1 MKESSRYRLAKPALF
16 ATAIIWGS
24 TFAVAKLATEV
35 FSAAFVNAL
44 RFSIA
49 GICLIIVAYPKRK
62 ELDASYW
69 WHGFVMGITL
79 FGGYIMQTI
88 GLTWGTTPGKS
99 AFLSTSY
106 CVVVPFLYW
115 IVTKERPKWLHI
127 ACVFLCLAGIGI
139 LSLQGGLAMSKGDI
153 LTAISGIPCAAN
165 IVASS
170 IACRKRNPLLLT
182 AVQLNVVMLASWISV
197 FATGT
202 FPNTFPVVTVG
213 SIIYLGVFATAVCLF
228 LQTFGLKY
236 APPSVG
242 GMILSLEA
250 VFGVLF
256 SILIYHEQITPRMLV
271 GFAVI
276 FVAIV
281 LSQRE

>member
-1 MKESSRYRLAKPALF
+1 M
-16 ATAIIWGS
+16 
-24 TFAVAKLATEV
+24 AKLATEV

-44 RFSIA
+44 RFTIA

-62 ELDASYW
+62 ELDLSYL
-69 WHGFVMGITL
+69 WHGFIMGITL
-79 FGGYIMQTI
+79 FAGYFMQII

-106 CVVVPFLYW
+106 CVIVPFLYW
-115 IVTKERPKWLHI
+115 IVTKECPKWLHI
-127 ACVFLCLAGIGI
+127 ACVFLCLVGIGI
-139 LSLQGGLAMSKGDI
+139 LSLQGDMAMSNGDI
-153 LTAISGIPCAAN
+153 LTAVSGIPCAAN

-182 AVQLNVVMLASWISV
+182 AIQLNVVMLAGWISV
-197 FATGT
+197 FITGT
-202 FPNTFPVVTVG
+202 FPSEFPVAAVG
-213 SIIYLGVFATAVCLF
+213 SIVYLGVFATAVCLF

-236 APPSVG
+236 ASPSVG

-256 SILIYHEQITPRMLV
+256 SILIYGEHITLRMLL
-271 GFAVI
+271 GFSVI
-276 FVAIV
+276 FVAIL
-281 LSQRE
+281 LSQKE